1 MHSAITPGKDTHSD
15 HHVGDRGR
23 QGPLDATR
31 AAVVP
36 DSMKSNS
43 QIAKDYTAGKADNIG
58 SGVQPEQNKGIVQ
71 KIKDCESCFGSIH

>member
-1 MHSAITPGKDTHSD
+1 
-15 HHVGDRGR
+15 
-23 QGPLDATR
+23 
-31 AAVVP
+31 
-36 DSMKSNS
+36 MKSNS